1 MLNRPTIFHI
11 CSLSKLVVKIGSV
24 FDYFPVIETF
34 FFPVENDLFLHG
46 NFPVMDSLNSVVDF
60 LQEFVYHTSVIV
72 IQGNFI

>member
-24 FDYFPVIETF
+24 FDYFAIIETF

-46 NFPVMDSLNSVVDF
+46 NFPVMDSLK
-60 LQEFVYHTSVIV
+60 
-72 IQGNFI
+72 